1 MRSEIT
7 NYIKQISQKLNLW
20 DVKLEI
26 TDLWAMGIE
35 AWGLA
40 DKKENSICLHCKQ
53 IDWQDTVRHE
63 LAHLAAK
70 ALGHGKEFQTIY
82 NSI

>member
-7 NYIKQISQKLNLW
+7 NYIKQISQKLGLW

-35 AWGLA
+35 AWGFA
-40 DKKENSICLHCKQ
+40 DKTANLICLHCKQ
-53 IDWQDTVRHE
+53 IDWQDTVKHE
-63 LAHLAAK
+63 LAHLASTTR
-70 ALGHGKEFQTIY
+70 GHGEEFQTIY